1 MQKLKPCP
9 FKGCQVSIEIERPG
23 WPHPD
28 VNLYVI
34 EDRVC
39 GFRFVN
45 YDRGKLE
52 ETWNARAGE
61 TQLWGFLEKLWQ
73 AVDTYLWCLSLR
85 TRTTPKAALEE
96 LKAEHERIADEFGPA
111 QIPVIKEAARASHP
125 G

>member
-1 MQKLKPCP
+1 MQKLEPCP

-23 WPHPD
+23 LPHPD

-45 YDRGKLE
+45 HDRGKLE
-52 ETWNARAGE
+52 ETWNSRPRADRLEDFLRKIAGGPELPLSREVRTSLQIATFTASWSQEMAR
-61 TQLWGFLEKLWQ
+61 
-73 AVDTYLWCLSLR
+73 R
-85 TRTTPKAALEE
+85 ALKHSEE
-96 LKAEHERIADEFGPA
+96 
-111 QIPVIKEAARASHP
+111 KEASRAPHP